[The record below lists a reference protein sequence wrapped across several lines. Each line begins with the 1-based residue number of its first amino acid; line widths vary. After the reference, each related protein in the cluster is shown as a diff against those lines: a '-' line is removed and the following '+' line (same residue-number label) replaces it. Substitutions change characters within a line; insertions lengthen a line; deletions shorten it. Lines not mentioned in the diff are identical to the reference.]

1 MLIFRVR
8 QGQGQSEPGEYHNRL
23 SLQDKGTTLVLTGVT
38 PHDDRI
44 FTCQG
49 KRRAQEHRIRLRV
62 YRSALSVPCGQRGA
76 WEAVVLHASPSLSLV
91 EAPEEPSIQVNT
103 LGISVNSKEPVEV
116 RSAGVARGWGR
127 RVGRS

>member
-62 YRSALSVPCGQRGA
+62 YSECPVCALWAAWGMGSGVPTRLPISLPCRSSGGAKHPGQY
-76 WEAVVLHASPSLSLV
+76 
-91 EAPEEPSIQVNT
+91 
-103 LGISVNSKEPVEV
+103 LGHFCEQ
-116 RSAGVARGWGR
+116 
-127 RVGRS
+127 